1 MRLHQI
7 NLWNENNIATTHR
20 SRLEMNSD
28 WDIFIKPKSNFR
40 IIEYDYVY
48 NFQDLSPY
56 LQIISADF
64 DKAKL

>member
-28 WDIFIKPKSNFR
+28 CDIFIKPKSNYR

>member
-20 SRLEMNSD
+20 SRLEMNSNS
-28 WDIFIKPKSNFR
+28 DIFMKPKSNFR
-40 IIEYDYVY
+40 IIENDYVY
-48 NFQDLSPY
+48 NFQDLSPF